1 MPLLFISTTPSTCD
15 RVRKDLN
22 LNFKSSGLYFDL
34 SSSDETMKRITM
46 LPEKMP
52 DEVKNMLTNFYGAQI
67 SELDNKS
74 ANEML
79 VRSTPKTSAISQQQQ
94 LQKSCGT
101 GGDSNSTGLGRK
113 EPAFNSVTRVEK
125 YCQFE
130 GQSITMEDYYCLEDE
145 SFMNDV
151 IIDFYFK
158 WIQHKI
164 LKETTFKE
172 NIHIFTTYFYKRLT
186 TRPPRSKT
194 KLHPVEDNVNL
205 SLAEKRYERVRRWTK
220 KVNIFEKDFVI
231 VPINEHSHW
240 FVAVICYPGLV
251 GKRRMDNNE
260 VIPESEDPDKLKQ
273 DEKEKDKLEKVKAAK
288 KKVMQIGSTSIIPLN
303 KNASN
308 FHGMDDDDDKD
319 EAEASDS
326 EMVVEDPEEDKKSLL
341 KSGSTTP
348 KTPSK
353 EETSPKTDPLTA
365 DESADFKNAFDSI
378 DKELKK
384 ADSPVSNN
392 FDSIDKELEDMHKEE
407 PETKTEGKEL
417 TSVSGEEKKAAGDE
431 STVENKLEFSL
442 PKPVKTTKTN
452 NSDEKE
458 AIAKADNEPT
468 TTTTDTEV
476 KP

>member
-1 MPLLFISTTPSTCD
+1 MITNLKGLINGNSSQQFTTLTCRSIRVGSYKILTKERVFFTEKAIYLKVPFLTDVKKIVTIVIPVNDILRIEMLSGRSMPLLFISTTPSTCD

-101 GGDSNSTGLGRK
+101 GGDSNSTGMGRK

-145 SFMNDV
+145 SFLNDV

-353 EETSPKTDPLTA
+353 EETSPKTDAGTA
-365 DESADFKNAFDSI
+365 G
-378 DKELKK
+378 KK
-384 ADSPVSNN
+384 W
-392 FDSIDKELEDMHKEE
+392 F
-407 PETKTEGKEL
+407 
-417 TSVSGEEKKAAGDE
+417 
-431 STVENKLEFSL
+431 
-442 PKPVKTTKTN
+442 
-452 NSDEKE
+452 
-458 AIAKADNEPT
+458 
-468 TTTTDTEV
+468 
-476 KP
+476 